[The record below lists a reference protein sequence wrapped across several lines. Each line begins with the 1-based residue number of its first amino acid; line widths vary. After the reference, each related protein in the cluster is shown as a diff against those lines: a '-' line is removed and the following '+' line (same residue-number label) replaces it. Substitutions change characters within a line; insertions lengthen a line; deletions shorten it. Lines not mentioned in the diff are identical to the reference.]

1 MTMYHPHHVSCI
13 KHLTRLMTSIG
24 LIELTDVRRNVNLSC
39 VRLGYSSYWKSHNS
53 GQTRD
58 LSVDSVVRLSRQRV
72 TKRNTQEIYMT
83 ANIQD
88 GLIVTSVVRYS
99 QLITY

>member
-1 MTMYHPHHVSCI
+1 
-13 KHLTRLMTSIG
+13 MTSIG

-39 VRLGYSSYWKSHNS
+39 VRLGYSSYCKSHNT

-83 ANIQD
+83 ANIHLFIQD
-88 GLIVTSVVRYS
+88 NLIVTSVVRYS
-99 QLITY
+99 QLINY